1 MRVHSPH
8 GVPIRP
14 DNGTNAA
21 PRRHLGWLAT
31 LALIALASPAWAG
44 DADVIN
50 VSVRLRGAGVF
61 DLDVTIRSRDTGWD
75 RYADRIEAL
84 APDGTVLGTR
94 VLEHPHDD
102 EQPFTRDLHGVTV
115 PAGIGRITVRAR
127 FKPTGYNGDTMGV
140 ALPAR

>member
-1 MRVHSPH
+1 MRVHPSH
-8 GVPIRP
+8 GVPISP
-14 DNGTNAA
+14 DPAA
-21 PRRHLGWLAT
+21 PRRIRFGRMAA
-31 LALIALASPAWAG
+31 LALIALASPARAG

-50 VSVRLRGAGVF
+50 VAVRTRGAGVF
-61 DLDVTIRSRDTGWD
+61 DLDVTVRSRDAGWD

-102 EQPFTRDLHGVTV
+102 EQPFTRDLHGVAV

-127 FKPTGYNGDTMGV
+127 FKPTGYSGATMSV